1 LYFCLFQFYLGE
13 NKDDVIEIEESKK
26 EASKLIEA
34 TATTIEVET
43 RGQCYKTFFFETHK
57 LAKKASVFVSGKLIF
72 AGEARTLPQSGAPE
86 RVSFSV
92 THKHYTRL
100 ERLAI

>member
-1 LYFCLFQFYLGE
+1 MLDVYVIFLIRNCIFCLFQFYLGE

-43 RGQCYKTFFFETHK
+43 RGQ
-57 LAKKASVFVSGKLIF
+57 
-72 AGEARTLPQSGAPE
+72 
-86 RVSFSV
+86 
-92 THKHYTRL
+92 
-100 ERLAI
+100 